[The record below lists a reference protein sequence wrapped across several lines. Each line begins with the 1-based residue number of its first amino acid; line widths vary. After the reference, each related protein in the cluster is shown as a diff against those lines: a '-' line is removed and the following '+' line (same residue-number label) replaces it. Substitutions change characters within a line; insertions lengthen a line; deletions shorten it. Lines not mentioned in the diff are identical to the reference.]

1 MRVKCVCVCVCV
13 CVRVCVCGVG
23 CACVRACVRVS
34 VYDKIKARSVIAPD
48 RYVALIEEFEA
59 VQPDVVRVTPS
70 ADKDELEQ
78 EAAAHTPARHSPLD
92 RSVNALD
99 ALDRALKRRP
109 PVPTQAGQGRAPR
122 GGAGRTRRGESAAHK

>member
-1 MRVKCVCVCVCV
+1 MCACVCAVCM
-13 CVRVCVCGVG
+13 CVRGRV
-23 CACVRACVRVS
+23 CVRACVPVS

-48 RYVALIEEFEA
+48 RQVALIEEFEA

-70 ADKDELEQ
+70 ADKDELER

-99 ALDRALKRRP
+99 ALKRRP
-109 PVPTQAGQGRAPR
+109 PVPTQARQGRAPAGR
-122 GGAGRTRRGESAAHK
+122 GGRADPQGRIGGS